1 MTAKCLSDLWSL
13 WSLQMR
19 LSYFNH
25 FLSRHMFAFYPV
37 LLIPVQPQLISV
49 CLEEDEDLRVDCR
62 IEPKPNKINS
72 YEFSWSSGARE
83 ALINTNVSGSAAEAQ
98 FRDKSEVVELEP
110 HGYRMTL
117 KGFTNTLP
125 HNTTYMCKITGQ
137 VESINVEKGG
147 WFSYLRMCGLAL
159 KATLILF
166 RSPAE
171 QLQPCSAVSLFLKSS
186 WSWIVPLLIFLFQ
199 THC

>member
-1 MTAKCLSDLWSL
+1 MLTSL
-13 WSLQMR
+13 
-19 LSYFNH
+19 
-25 FLSRHMFAFYPV
+25 FLSGILGV

-72 YEFSWSSGARE
+72 YEFSWSSRTKE

-98 FRDKSEVVELEP
+98 FRDKSEVVELDP
-110 HGYRMTL
+110 YGYRMTL

-125 HNTTYMCKITGQ
+125 HNTTYMCKISGQ
-137 VESINVEKGG
+137 VESINVEK
-147 WFSYLRMCGLAL
+147 
-159 KATLILF
+159 
-166 RSPAE
+166 E

-186 WSWIVPLLIFLFQ
+186 WSWIVPLLIFLFH